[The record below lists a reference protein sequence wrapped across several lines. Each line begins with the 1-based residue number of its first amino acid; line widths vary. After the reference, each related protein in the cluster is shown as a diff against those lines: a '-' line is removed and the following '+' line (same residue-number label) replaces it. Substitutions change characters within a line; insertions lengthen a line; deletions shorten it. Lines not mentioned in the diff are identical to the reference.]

1 MAGMP
6 AAPSSPL
13 LKRAALVIALFGAL
27 GCNASVPSA
36 TPVVSASPSPAD
48 EEPTPVPPG
57 PTATPAEGAEFV
69 PPAPGCPSP
78 AGPVEPPDVLVSVGD
93 SPGIVATRGSTT
105 LATCTTSSAS
115 DVVPGEP
122 PAGITA
128 APGDVLRLSLPLGWR
143 FLHWEGFDR
152 PAAGEGGNVWPG
164 VDTPDRPARIAVPVP
179 VRNGDSIA
187 GYTLWVIR
195 DDGRVVGQIEI
206 VIQVTIT

>member
-1 MAGMP
+1 MP
-6 AAPSSPL
+6 IGNNPRRL
-13 LKRAALVIALFGAL
+13 RCAALVVALFAAV
-27 GCNASVPSA
+27 GCNASVPSSS
-36 TPVVSASPSPAD
+36 PVASASPPPAAD
-48 EEPTPVPPG
+48 DPTPVPPG

-78 AGPVEPPDVLVSVGD
+78 AGPVEPPDVLASVGD
-93 SPGIVATRGSTT
+93 RPGILATRGSTT

-115 DVVPGEP
+115 DVVSSEP

-128 APGDVLRLSLPLGWR
+128 APDDLLSLSLPAEWR

-152 PAAGEGGNVWPG
+152 PADGEGGNVWPG
-164 VDTPDRPARIAVPVP
+164 VETPDRPARIDVPVP
-179 VRNGDSIA
+179 ARNGESIA

-206 VIQVTIT
+206 VIQVTIS